1 MNISFGQIYPEI
13 DTDFSLTNTVLIEL
27 KTRINSINQSFQTYE
42 SIFNT
47 RDFSTNFIVSA
58 TRKNDILIVDGPT
71 ILKKNKTIE
80 FVLHIPYKKLSNFT
94 EEMNY
99 VLDFI
104 GEGLHL
110 TFKKNHA
117 DSEEINTMIDNIK
130 KLIITDPDKYKKWTK

>member
-1 MNISFGQIYPEI
+1 M
-13 DTDFSLTNTVLIEL
+13 
-27 KTRINSINQSFQTYE
+27 
-42 SIFNT
+42 
-47 RDFSTNFIVSA
+47 
-58 TRKNDILIVDGPT
+58 
-71 ILKKNKTIE
+71 
-80 FVLHIPYKKLSNFT
+80 HIPYKKLSNFT

>member
-47 RDFSTNFIVSA
+47 RDFSTNLIVSA

-71 ILKKNKTIE
+71 ILKKNK
-80 FVLHIPYKKLSNFT
+80 L
-94 EEMNY
+94 
-99 VLDFI
+99 
-104 GEGLHL
+104 
-110 TFKKNHA
+110 
-117 DSEEINTMIDNIK
+117 
-130 KLIITDPDKYKKWTK
+130 